1 MISCPL
7 SKCNICFHANNPRS
21 YECYFK
27 QYSESHG
34 VENSPASQLEVRVQ
48 SHPGLNFLDLSVT
61 AHKVVLVT
69 VRII

>member
-1 MISCPL
+1 M
-7 SKCNICFHANNPRS
+7 
-21 YECYFK
+21 
-27 QYSESHG
+27 
-34 VENSPASQLEVRVQ
+34 ENSPASKLEVRVQ

>member
-1 MISCPL
+1 MELNVSMQIIL
-7 SKCNICFHANNPRS
+7 AVK